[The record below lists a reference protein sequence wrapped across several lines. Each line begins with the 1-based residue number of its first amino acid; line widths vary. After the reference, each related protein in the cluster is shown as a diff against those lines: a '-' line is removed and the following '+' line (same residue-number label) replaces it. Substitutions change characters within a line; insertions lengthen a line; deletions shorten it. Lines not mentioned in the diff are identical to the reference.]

1 MIVMPSDKSEH
12 RVRVKV
18 RCRSGHDH
26 DLCVEVH
33 RAVHPNMRC
42 EPQQSRGYSYGGG
55 GGCVLPRDLDKLVD
69 WELSSNFQE
78 SRRRGYVLIAA

>member
-1 MIVMPSDKSEH
+1 MMPSDKSEH